1 MENEKSQILIGG
13 KINTF
18 ALNQNENEQNVPN
31 KINILQEKE
40 EEIKSSVNSQLKFE
54 IASLKEYINKMNI
67 QIRKNFNLDIQL
79 SIEEGFAYLSQKIK
93 TGEKDQKTLQDL
105 ITVWM
110 NKIFNVNYINPLIT
124 LYENYIKNLEE
135 EIKNLLNINKKNENL
150 IMKLVGENN
159 ELRNQIISTEEEMK
173 NFLEIRTEISDGSS
187 IVVMDREHIRK
198 VEERNK
204 LLSRENEILVVN
216 YNKLQDELFKLKSEN
231 QMLGIDDNN
240 MKYQKLNNEFIKIK
254 NINEELLGQ
263 QEIYNQKI
271 IDMSNANNMLAIDKQ
286 KLNDD
291 INKMKFELN
300 TYKEAYERNE
310 KLNNEQNI

>member
-18 ALNQNENEQNVPN
+18 ALNQNDNEQNVPN

-79 SIEEGFAYLSQKIK
+79 SIEEGFAHLSQKIK

-124 LYENYIKNLEE
+124 LYENYIKSLEE
-135 EIKNLLNINKKNENL
+135 EIRNLLNINKKNENL

>member
-79 SIEEGFAYLSQKIK
+79 SIEEGFAHLSQKIK

-135 EIKNLLNINKKNENL
+135 EIKNLLNKNKKNENL

>member
-79 SIEEGFAYLSQKIK
+79 SIEEGFAHLSQKIK

-135 EIKNLLNINKKNENL
+135 EIKNLLNTNKKNENL

>member
-79 SIEEGFAYLSQKIK
+79 SIEEGFAHLSQKIK

-124 LYENYIKNLEE
+124 LYENYIKSLEE
-135 EIKNLLNINKKNENL
+135 EIRNLLNINKKNENL
-150 IMKLVGENN
+150 IMKLVRENN

>member
-79 SIEEGFAYLSQKIK
+79 SIEEGFAHLSQKIK

-271 IDMSNANNMLAIDKQ
+271 IDMSNTNNMLAIDKQ

-310 KLNNEQNI
+310 KLKNEQNI